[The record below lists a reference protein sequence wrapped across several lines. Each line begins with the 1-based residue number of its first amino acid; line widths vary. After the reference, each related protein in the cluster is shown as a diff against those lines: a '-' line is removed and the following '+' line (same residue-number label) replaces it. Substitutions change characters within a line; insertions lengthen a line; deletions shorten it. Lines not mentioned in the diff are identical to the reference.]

1 MDFSGL
7 NLERIERDAKN
18 FHPDCLKT
26 DEKSYLESYPIFV
39 NYFKEITGEIT
50 KEHLIIAAHFVYGW
64 MPTILTLKTE
74 NSKKVLELLNRV
86 RDGSLLEEGELKTI
100 KECVN
105 NSMVGTSK
113 LLHFINPE
121 VYAIWDSKVFFYI
134 RRAEDEAIDKQI
146 STYEIKKEQNYR
158 AYLNALQNII
168 KDIRFEG
175 IYTDVLNKL
184 NKPQLGYGAI
194 SKLRAAELIMFY
206 TEKTRRTT

>member
-7 NLERIERDAKN
+7 NLERIERDAKH

-39 NYFKEITGEIT
+39 NYFKQITGEIT

-64 MPTILTLKTE
+64 MPTILTLNTG

-86 RDGSLLEEGELKTI
+86 RAGSLLKEDELKTI

-134 RRAEDEAIDKQI
+134 RRTKNETVDKII
-146 STYEIKKEQNYR
+146 STYGIEKEQNYR
-158 AYLNALQNII
+158 AYLKALQDII
-168 KDIRFEG
+168 QDIRFED

-184 NKPQLGYGAI
+184 NKLQLGNWAI